1 MPKWSNKV
9 FVKQPSY
16 PWGGRPIP
24 PEPPR
29 PLGLSSYFGLPMMN
43 PGRPPLPVNKPYR
56 QPLNYHEYVNNSN
69 PNVHVRVF
77 KTAIKANGET
87 EDVKIVDM
95 LKFYLQKYYV

>member
-1 MPKWSNKV
+1 
-9 FVKQPSY
+9 
-16 PWGGRPIP
+16 
-24 PEPPR
+24 
-29 PLGLSSYFGLPMMN
+29 MN
-43 PGRPPLPVNKPYR
+43 PGKPPLPTSKPYH